1 MVSKCPLCSNIG
13 TLEHILNF
21 CPVALT
27 QKRFNFRHDSVL
39 NHLASVMIA
48 GKPDGLEIY
57 ADIPGL
63 DLNGST
69 IPPDIVVTLS
79 RPDLVLINRI
89 EKSVYVLELTCSFER
104 NIEAAHQRKTTK
116 YTSLQTDIEISG
128 YKCFMVPFE
137 IGSRGHVTT
146 NNKENI
152 IHAFVYNKINSNAL
166 KCMKQLSRISLLCS
180 FCIFH
185 AYKQPTW
192 SSPPFLSP

>member
-1 MVSKCPLCSNIG
+1 MI
-13 TLEHILNF
+13 
-21 CPVALT
+21 
-27 QKRFNFRHDSVL
+27 
-39 NHLASVMIA
+39 VMIG

-104 NIEAAHQRKTTK
+104 NIQAAHQRKTTK
-116 YTSLQTDIEISG
+116 YTSLKADIES
-128 YKCFMVPFE
+128 MVPFE

-166 KCMKQLSRISLLCS
+166 KCMKQLPKISLLC
-180 FCIFH
+180 
-185 AYKQPTW
+185 
-192 SSPPFLSP
+192 